1 MPIHVSIYIYIHRHT
16 HKHTYLYT
24 QTHTQTHT
32 HIYIYIYI
40 SWEIIVYRRISTATL
55 TGHVRIESNQATQ
68 NQMDLAGAHTH
79 KKNGCTGMFGIDAPA
94 LGTPISLFSM
104 QECA

>member
-1 MPIHVSIYIYIHRHT
+1 MPIHVSIYIYLHRHT
-16 HKHTYLYT
+16 HKH
-24 QTHTQTHT
+24 
-32 HIYIYIYI
+32 IYIYI

-79 KKNGCTGMFGIDAPA
+79 QKNGCTGMFGIDAPA